1 MGAFS
6 IGGEHG
12 QLDNDHSWWQPNSG
26 KIQMDYMMERT
37 DLALESLFPAKTAAK
52 WGEKWRENM
61 NLSGNDVYWVLDSF
75 LLYLYLQ
82 P

>member
-1 MGAFS
+1 MGSFS

-26 KIQMDYMMERT
+26 KIQMNYMNERT

-52 WGEKWRENM
+52 CAETYSK
-61 NLSGNDVYWVLDSF
+61 
-75 LLYLYLQ
+75 LLGPPNPKKSLCQTQNKYSH
-82 P
+82 